1 MRSSIRSVACGLLRS
16 TRLIGLRVMA
26 LLLMALLITA
36 PLVQADE
43 ASHRASA
50 ERFLKLANADEM
62 TAPVYQQVSRM
73 LTAQFSQMGG
83 SMQYESILRKY
94 QQRAR
99 AELDQT
105 LAWEVMRD
113 DLIDLYLPLF
123 SEQEF
128 EQLADFY
135 ESAVGRKLMAHLPE
149 LTRESMAISRERVET
164 TVGPQIQALIEQMGA
179 EVEEQQ
185 AELR

>member
-16 TRLIGLRVMA
+16 TRLIG

-113 DLIDLYLPLF
+113 NLIDLYLPLF

-128 EQLADFY
+128 DQLADFY

>member
-1 MRSSIRSVACGLLRS
+1 MRSSILSAPGWLCLF
-16 TRLIGLRVMA
+16 A
-26 LLLMALLITA
+26 LLFT
-36 PLVQADE
+36 PLSQANE

-83 SMQYESILRKY
+83 SMQYESILRTY
-94 QQRAR
+94 QERAK
-99 AELDQT
+99 AKLDET

-113 DLIDLYLPLF
+113 ELIDLYLPLF
-123 SEQEF
+123 SEEEF

-135 ESAVGRKLMAHLPE
+135 ESDVGRKLMAHLPD
-149 LTRESMAISRERVET
+149 LTRDSMAISRARVEDK
-164 TVGPQIQALIEQMGA
+164 VGPQIQELIEQMSA

-185 AELR
+185 SALR

>member
-1 MRSSIRSVACGLLRS
+1 MRSSIQSAACCLWLSILFIVLL
-16 TRLIGLRVMA
+16 V
-26 LLLMALLITA
+26 TA
-36 PLVQADE
+36 PRVQADT

-113 DLIDLYLPLF
+113 ELIDLYLPLF

-128 EQLADFY
+128 EQLAAFY
-135 ESAVGRKLMAHLPE
+135 QSAVGRKLMANLPD
-149 LTRESMAISRERVET
+149 LTRASMAISRQRVEEK
-164 TVGPQIQALIEQMGA
+164 VGPQIQRLIEQMGA

-185 AELR
+185 AGLR

>member
-1 MRSSIRSVACGLLRS
+1 MRSSILSAPGWLCLFTLLF
-16 TRLIGLRVMA
+16 TP
-26 LLLMALLITA
+26 LL
-36 PLVQADE
+36 QADE

-83 SMQYESILRKY
+83 SMQYESILRTY
-94 QQRAR
+94 QERAK
-99 AELDQT
+99 AKLDET

-113 DLIDLYLPLF
+113 ELIDLYLPLF
-123 SEQEF
+123 SEEEF

-135 ESAVGRKLMAHLPE
+135 ESDVGRKLMAHLPD
-149 LTRESMAISRERVET
+149 LTRDSMAISRARVEDK
-164 TVGPQIQALIEQMGA
+164 VGQQIQELIEQMSA

-185 AELR
+185 SALR

>member
-1 MRSSIRSVACGLLRS
+1 MRSSLLPATAR
-16 TRLIGLRVMA
+16 
-26 LLLMALLITA
+26 LLLATLVLPLLVLA
-36 PLVQADE
+36 PVVHAGD

-62 TAPVYQQVSRM
+62 TAPVYLQVSRM
-73 LTAQFSQMGG
+73 LTTQFSQMGG

-99 AELDQT
+99 AELDDI

-113 DLIDLYLPLF
+113 ELIDLYLPLF

-135 ESAVGRKLMAHLPE
+135 ESDVGRKLMQHLPD
-149 LTRESMAISRERVET
+149 LTRDSMAISRARVEDK
-164 TVGPQIQALIEQMGA
+164 VGPQMQKLIEEMGA
-179 EVEEQQ
+179 EVEKQQ
-185 AELR
+185 AGLR

>member
-1 MRSSIRSVACGLLRS
+1 MRSSILPTADWPMFSALLVPSVIS
-16 TRLIGLRVMA
+16 A
-26 LLLMALLITA
+26 LFISMLLMAPPA
-36 PLVQADE
+36 QADE

-62 TAPVYQQVSRM
+62 TAPVYQQVARM

-99 AELDQT
+99 AELDKT
-105 LAWEVMRD
+105 LAWDAMRD
-113 DLIDLYLPLF
+113 ELIELYLPLF

-128 EQLADFY
+128 EQLAAFY
-135 ESAVGRKLMAHLPE
+135 QSDVGRKLMTHLPE
-149 LTRESMAISRERVET
+149 LTRKSMAISSGRVEEK
-164 TVGPQIQALIEQMGA
+164 VGPQIQALIEEMGA
-179 EVEEQQ
+179 EIEEQQ
-185 AELR
+185 ADLR